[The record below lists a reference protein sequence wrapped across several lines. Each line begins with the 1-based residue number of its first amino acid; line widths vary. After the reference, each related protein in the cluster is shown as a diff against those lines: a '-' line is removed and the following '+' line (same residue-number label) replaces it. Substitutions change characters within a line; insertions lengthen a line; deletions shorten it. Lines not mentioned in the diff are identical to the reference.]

1 VPSDEASDPTQ
12 EQLAARRLLDALRR
26 YHRREPLRADVRVD
40 TLIAQVHGSV
50 DARPAGHRG
59 AARLTIDDAALR
71 AVVDGLVK
79 SGAMERRGHRVRL
92 PEHQPGLSP
101 EMRERVDRLLGGLRE
116 AGAAPPP
123 IDGIAARLGIPPG
136 VVAQLRAAGEVVSV
150 APGIDY
156 PRATWL
162 EISERLDRLAR
173 GGRLN
178 VARVRDDLRASR
190 RHAEAILR
198 HLRAGPRPGS
208 GSPAPVA
215 RA

>member
-1 VPSDEASDPTQ
+1 MPTDQTSDLTQ

-71 AVVDGLVK
+71 AVIDGLVAR
-79 SGAMERRGHRVRL
+79 GAMERRGHRVRL
-92 PEHQPGLSP
+92 PEHQPGLNQ
-101 EMRERVDRLLGGLRE
+101 EMRARVDRLLGGLRE

-123 IDGIAARLGIPPG
+123 IDGIAARLGIPAG

-173 GGRLN
+173 GGPLN
-178 VARVRDDLRASR
+178 AARVRDDLRASR
-190 RHAEAILR
+190 RHADAILR
-198 HLRAGPRPGS
+198 YLRSGP
-208 GSPAPVA
+208 PVLG
-215 RA
+215 